1 MTNLLV
7 AVALRYLILEV
18 ECEQYT
24 LKEEKKVAGRKCRG
38 GHKNFYAS
46 FLKKNSN

>member
-38 GHKNFYAS
+38 GHKNFHAS
-46 FLKKNSN
+46 F